1 MPSCL
6 FYSVSFT
13 WLFSPCSREFYQRI
27 SPQVFSFLIKEYP
40 QLKYFNTR
48 PPEPEIYK
56 YMNYNVK
63 TDKRQVWFSSR
74 TKFNTLSELV
84 DYCMENKADGVATKL
99 TNICLIPNPHADPTF
114 EFHNKDHD
122 SLRVPISEL
131 ELGKSK

>member
-1 MPSCL
+1 MNS
-6 FYSVSFT
+6 SK
-13 WLFSPCSREFYQRI
+13 QH
-27 SPQVFSFLIKEYP
+27 P

-63 TDKRQVWFSSR
+63 TDKKQVWFSSR

-84 DYCMENKADGVATKL
+84 DFCMQNKADGVATKL

-114 EFHNKDHD
+114 QFHNKDHD
-122 SLRVPISEL
+122 SLRVPIAEL
-131 ELGKSK
+131 ELGKSRLTIFF